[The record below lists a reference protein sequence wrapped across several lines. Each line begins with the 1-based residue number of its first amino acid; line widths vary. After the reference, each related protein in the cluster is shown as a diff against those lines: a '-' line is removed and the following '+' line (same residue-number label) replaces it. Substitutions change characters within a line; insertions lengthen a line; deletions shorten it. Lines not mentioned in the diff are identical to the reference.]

1 MSEHKYIDL
10 TGLTTYDQLI
20 KPYIDSS
27 ISDHIRADTT
37 AAWNSDLTYIPNRG
51 QMIIYTD
58 AYTVDNEPYPGFKV
72 GDGLAYLADLPFQ
85 DDDLRSILEDHLN
98 NAIIHITN
106 SERATWNNKVSASYG
121 NETLIL
127 DTST

>member
-20 KPYIDSS
+20 KPYIDST
-27 ISDHIRADTT
+27 ISSHIRAGTT
-37 AAWNSDLTYIPNRG
+37 ATWNSDLTYIPSRG
-51 QMIIYTD
+51 QMIIYID
-58 AYTVDNEPYPGFKV
+58 AQTVDGETYPGYKV

-85 DDDLRSILEDHLN
+85 NDDLRAILEDHLN
-98 NAIIHITN
+98 NAIMHVTS

>member
-1 MSEHKYIDL
+1 MPEHKYIDL

-20 KPYIDSS
+20 KPYIDAS
-27 ISDHIRADTT
+27 ISNHIRAGTT
-37 AAWNSDLTYIPNRG
+37 ASWNTDLTYIPNRG

-58 AYTVDNEPYPGFKV
+58 AYTVDGESYPGFKI

-85 DDDLRSILEDHLN
+85 SDDLRSILEDHLN
-98 NAIIHITN
+98 NAIVHITN